1 MRGEQMN
8 TILTVKDKNYVLKL
22 TMRGCINLEKTLGT
36 NPANVLMAMASGEA
50 KMPNMTGMM
59 AIIHEALQPMNHGIS
74 LDDTYELF
82 DDWFAEGH
90 DMNEYIQLV
99 VDILQSSGLLPKEDE
114 IKETKKAKNA

>member
-1 MRGEQMN
+1 MN
-8 TILTVKDKNYVLKL
+8 TILTVKDTNYTLKL

-36 NPANVLMAMASGEA
+36 NPANILMEMAGGSM

-59 AIIHEALQPMNHGIS
+59 AIIHEALQPLNHGIS
-74 LDDTYELF
+74 LDDTYALF